1 MRRGRK
7 DSGYPIALGMPF
19 AGFVRSSVE
28 LFDAFAVAKF
38 LVSPS
43 EFMGG
48 ISEVFPGDIWH
59 RLVGRTIPKKSTHE
73 GRRARKLILQLL
85 GIIGLP
91 HLPTHDQN
99 DTCISALM
107 AAAADGKVGGMS
119 VRGIGLP
126 LARDRDGTLRE
137 GPIVVPLLSQE
148 LRESIDEALHQLQSG
163 AELWTRPMGA
173 KRRLQKISSVVSDSS
188 LEKAIA
194 LRDYFVRTAK
204 EGDAQILHLRLG
216 IPLLIRRVHSE
227 MVATLMPRKC

>member
-1 MRRGRK
+1 
-7 DSGYPIALGMPF
+7 
-19 AGFVRSSVE
+19 
-28 LFDAFAVAKF
+28 
-38 LVSPS
+38 
-43 EFMGG
+43 
-48 ISEVFPGDIWH
+48 
-59 RLVGRTIPKKSTHE
+59 
-73 GRRARKLILQLL
+73 
-85 GIIGLP
+85 
-91 HLPTHDQN
+91 
-99 DTCISALM
+99 M

-204 EGDAQILHLRLG
+204 EGDAQICTYAWAYRYLFGASTPKWSQAYAKKVLRWRKHASHGTPHLRQG
-216 IPLLIRRVHSE
+216 RP
-227 MVATLMPRKC
+227 